1 MIRLYYIPEYTQI
14 KVEDFSQEIS
24 EDNLIWVD
32 LQDSDQNERSFIE
45 NKFKINFPSRQQQ
58 EEIETSSRYTEEHDR
73 VLINSTF
80 LTYNYSTRN
89 IDENQITFII
99 TEKYPFDIRDFESK
113 VLAET
118 VRRLKDG
125 TLTSKNPEDILV
137 NIIENRIDLD
147 ADLIESIS
155 KNIALLNQQMNSNKN
170 PNETIILEIN
180 KFQQQIMI
188 VREALFDKQRVVS
201 SLLRNNKT
209 VWANKDDLRTVLKDI
224 NSLIEHTNFNFT
236 RLEYMQNN
244 FLGLTN
250 LEQNKVIKLFTV
262 ATVVFMPPT
271 LIASI
276 YGMNF
281 KVMPELEWLLGYPF
295 AIFLMIFSSAI
306 TLYYFKRKKWL

>member
-1 MIRLYYIPEYTQI
+1 MIRLYYIPEYKQI
-14 KVEDFSQEIS
+14 KLEDLSQEIP
-24 EDNLIWVD
+24 ENNLVWID
-32 LQDSDQNERSFIE
+32 LQNPDANEKSFVE
-45 NKFKINFPSRQQQ
+45 KKFNITFPSRQQQ
-58 EEIETSSRYTEEHDR
+58 EEIETSSRYTEEHGK

-80 LTYNYSTRN
+80 LTYNLATRN

-99 TEKYPFDIRDFESK
+99 TEKHLFDIRDFESK
-113 VLAET
+113 ALAET
-118 VRRLKDG
+118 VRRLKDAS
-125 TLTSKNPEDILV
+125 LKSKNPEDILV

-155 KNIALLNQQMNSNKN
+155 KNIALLNQQMNSNKAPSEN
-170 PNETIILEIN
+170 IILEIN
-180 KFQQQIMI
+180 KFQQQIMM

-209 VWANKDDLRTVLKDI
+209 IRANKEDLRIILKDI

-244 FLGLTN
+244 FLGLIN
-250 LEQNKVIKLFTV
+250 IEQNKVIKLFTV

-281 KVMPELEWLLGYPF
+281 KVMPELEWMLGYPF
-295 AIFLMIFSSAI
+295 AIFLMLFSSVI